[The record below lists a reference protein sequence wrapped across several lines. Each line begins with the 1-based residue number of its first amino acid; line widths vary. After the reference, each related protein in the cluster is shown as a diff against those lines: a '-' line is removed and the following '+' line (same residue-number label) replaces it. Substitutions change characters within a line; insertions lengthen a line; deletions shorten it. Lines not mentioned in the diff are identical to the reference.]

1 MSGPDTEGSFGWN
14 GIGLT
19 RGAAARKKQK
29 KNKTKKKQAQ
39 TETKSVTNNNVTSIE
54 LSLLVYYFIWT
65 STAYTECNNYIFN
78 YLNVIIN

>member
-19 RGAAARKKQK
+19 RGAAVRKKQK
-29 KNKTKKKQAQ
+29 KKRQAQ

-65 STAYTECNNYIFN
+65 STA
-78 YLNVIIN
+78 